1 MGGTEAPALLRGIMQ
16 NAARIMGNLPAVGTA
31 ELFLGPAD
39 VQRAKASDVHVELPD
54 GALVPVQ
61 LAFAFPYEPSVGDTL
76 LVIGKDGQH
85 YAIGV
90 LRGTG
95 KASLSFH
102 GDVEVR
108 AVGGTL
114 TLEADKGIEMNG
126 PEVAVRASTLRMVA
140 EKVVQKFTWLHQ
152 RVAAL
157 ASLHAKEVHTVAEE
171 SATTNAKSV
180 TITTEEMVTVNGKQI
195 HLG

>member
-1 MGGTEAPALLRGIMQ
+1 MQ
-16 NAARIMGNLPAVGTA
+16 NAARIIGNLPAVGA
-31 ELFLGPAD
+31 ADVFLGPAD
-39 VQRAKASDVHVELPD
+39 VHYVKASEVQVELPD
-54 GALVPVQ
+54 GVIVPVQ

-90 LRGTG
+90 LRGSG

-108 AVGGTL
+108 ATGGTL
-114 TLEADKGIEMNG
+114 TLAADKGIEMNG
-126 PEVAVRASTLRMVA
+126 PEVSVRASSLRLYA
-140 EKVVQKFTWLHQ
+140 EKVVEKFTWLHQ
-152 RVAAL
+152 RVTAL
-157 ASLHAKEVHTVAEE
+157 ASLHAKEMHTVVEG
-171 SATTNAKSV
+171 SATTNAKSA

>member
-1 MGGTEAPALLRGIMQ
+1 MQ
-16 NAARIMGNLPAVGTA
+16 NAARIIGNLPAVNA
-31 ELFLGPAD
+31 ADVYLGPAD
-39 VQRAKASDVHVELPD
+39 VTRVQASEVFVELPE
-54 GALVPVQ
+54 GATVQVQ

-90 LRGTG
+90 LRGIG

-108 AVGGTL
+108 ATGGTL
-114 TLEADKGIEMNG
+114 TLTADKGIEMNG
-126 PEVAVRASTLRMVA
+126 PDVSVRAGSLRLYA
-140 EKVVQKFTWLHQ
+140 EKAVEKFTWLHQ
-152 RVAAL
+152 RVA
-157 ASLHAKEVHTVAEE
+157 SLMSVHAKEMHTIVEE
-171 SATTNAKSV
+171 SATTNAKSA
-180 TITTEEMVTVNGKQI
+180 TITTEETVTVNGKQI